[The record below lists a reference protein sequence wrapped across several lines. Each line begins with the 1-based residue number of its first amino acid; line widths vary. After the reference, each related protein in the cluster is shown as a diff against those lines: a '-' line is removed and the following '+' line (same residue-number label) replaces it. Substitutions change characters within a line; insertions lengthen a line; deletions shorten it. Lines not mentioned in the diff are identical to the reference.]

1 MITDFKDKM
10 KTGKNKS
17 FFESFKYASS
27 GVKTVFKEERNMK
40 YHVSFSLLAIL
51 ASYFFE
57 ISQQEW
63 LFILSAI
70 FLVVITE
77 IINTCFENLVDLV
90 TNHAY
95 HEIAKKVKDMAAGA
109 VLISAIY
116 AVMIGCI
123 IFLPKLW
130 QLFA

>member
-1 MITDFKDKM
+1 MIMGFNVKM
-10 KTGKNKS
+10 KTDKNKS
-17 FFESFKYASS
+17 FLESFKYAST
-27 GVKTVFKEERNMK
+27 GIFTVFKEERNMR
-40 YHVSFSLLAIL
+40 YHVSFSLFAIL
-51 ASYFFE
+51 ASYLLKLN
-57 ISQQEW
+57 QVEW
-63 LFILSAI
+63 LFVMSAI
-70 FLVVITE
+70 FFVFITE
-77 IINTCFENLVDLV
+77 TINTCFENLDDLV

-116 AVMIGCI
+116 AITIGII